1 MKNKKRAHL
10 NIGTRA
16 YLLGIIPAVATTIV
30 LSSFL
35 IYSHINDQRAAISV
49 KGQLLA
55 NNLVNKSEFG
65 FYTGDTKSLN
75 HTLKTAIGQDDILY
89 AAIYDNK
96 NEIIAYKD
104 IQGNKSASYHKTPSI
119 FESTPY
125 LTFHQSFQSDTTLP
139 QEESLDKL
147 SLSGGAEHEEKQGYL
162 ELGISLKNSY
172 EIERKRILLSIAITL
187 GVIIIAALVSA
198 FAARSVINPI
208 RRTAEILAR
217 IEKGDLGV
225 RSSIDSN
232 DALGDLQKNINSMA
246 QTLEQNKQQQEEFTR
261 ALVSSKRN
269 AEVANISKGNFL
281 AMMSHELRT
290 PMNGVFGMLE
300 ILEHTKLED
309 KQKRYIDIAKSSST
323 DLLTIIDDILDFSRM
338 EKGKFVIEKTFINPV
353 NLINECVD
361 GFRGNPKRKD
371 IEFELIYQPGFDKIE
386 IETDPIRLRQIL
398 VNLIGNAIK
407 FTHKGYVRC
416 SASQTVQTD
425 GRSLIVIKVEDTGI
439 GIDVNHLEHIFNS
452 FEQADNST
460 VRSYGGTGLGLAISQ
475 QLTELLG
482 GSISVE
488 SQVNSGSIFTI
499 AIPMQAREAHVLP
512 QSQANKSDD
521 TPRWS
526 AKALIVEDN
535 AVNQIIT
542 RTLLEKH
549 GITVEIVENGQL
561 AVEKCSENKFDIIFM
576 DCQMPVLDGYQA
588 TQAIRAE
595 LTNEKTPIIAITANA
610 MPEQRKM
617 CFDAGMNDRIEKPIK
632 QTVVLE
638 MLHKY
643 LK

>member
-1 MKNKKRAHL
+1 MKNKKRAHIS
-10 NIGTRA
+10 IGTRA
-16 YLLGIIPAVATTIV
+16 YLLGIIPAVATAII

-35 IYSHINDQRAAISV
+35 IYAHINDQRAAMSL

-75 HTLKTAIGQDDILY
+75 HTLQAAVGHDDILY
-89 AAIYDNK
+89 ATIYDNK

-104 IQGNKSASYHKTPSI
+104 IQGNKPVSHNKIPSI
-119 FESTPY
+119 FKSTPY
-125 LTFHQSFQSDTTLP
+125 LTFHQSFPSDTTLAQKEP
-139 QEESLDKL
+139 LDKL
-147 SLSGGAEHEEKQGYL
+147 SLSGGAKHEEKLGHL
-162 ELGISLKNSY
+162 ELGISLNNSY
-172 EIERKRILLSIAITL
+172 EIERERIFLGIAITL
-187 GVIIIAALVSA
+187 GAIIVAALVSA
-198 FAARSVINPI
+198 FAIRSVTNPI
-208 RRTAEILAR
+208 RRTARVLER
-217 IEKGDLGV
+217 IKKGDLSI
-225 RSSIDSN
+225 RSSIDFD

-246 QTLEQNKQQQEEFTR
+246 RTLEQNKHQQEEFTK

-269 AEVANISKGNFL
+269 AEVASTSKGNFL

-300 ILEHTKLED
+300 ILEQTKLED
-309 KQKRYIDIAKSSST
+309 EQKRYLDIAKSSSAH
-323 DLLTIIDDILDFSRM
+323 LLTIIDDILDFSRM
-338 EKGKFVIEKTFINPV
+338 ERGKFVIEKSFINPV

-361 GFRGNPKRKD
+361 GFRGNPEKKD
-371 IEFELIYQPGFDKIE
+371 IEFEIIYQPDFDKFE

-407 FTHKGYVRC
+407 FTDEGYVRC

-425 GRSLIVIKVEDTGI
+425 GRSLVIIKVEDTGI
-439 GIDVNHLEHIFNS
+439 GIDASHLEHIFNS

-460 VRSYGGTGLGLAISQ
+460 VRNYGGTGLGLAISQ
-475 QLTELLG
+475 RLTELLG

-488 SQVNSGSIFTI
+488 SEVNSGSTFTI
-499 AIPMQAREAHVLP
+499 AIPMQIQKAQVLL

-561 AVEKCSENKFDIIFM
+561 AVEKCFENKFDIIFM
-576 DCQMPVLDGYQA
+576 DCQMPVMDGYQA
-588 TQAIRAE
+588 SQAIRAD

-617 CFDAGMNDRIEKPIK
+617 CLDAGMNDRITKPIK
-632 QTVVLE
+632 QTIVLE

>member
-1 MKNKKRAHL
+1 MKNKKRMHF

-16 YLLGIIPAVATTIV
+16 YLLSIIPAIATAII

-35 IYSHINDQRAAISV
+35 IYSHISDQRTAMSV

-55 NNLVNKSEFG
+55 DNLVNKSEFG
-65 FYTGDTKSLN
+65 FYTGDTKSLS
-75 HTLKTAIGQDDILY
+75 HILKAAVGQDDILY

-104 IQGNKSASYHKTPSI
+104 IQGNKAASHREIPSF
-119 FESTPY
+119 FENTPY
-125 LTFHQSFQSDTTLP
+125 LIFHQSFQSDITLP

-147 SLSGGAEHEEKQGYL
+147 YLPGSTEHQGKPGYL
-162 ELGISLKNSY
+162 KLGISLANSY
-172 EIERKRILLSIAITL
+172 EIERKRILLGIAIIF

-225 RSSIDSN
+225 RSTIDFN

-246 QTLEQNKQQQEEFTR
+246 HTLEQNKQQQEEFTK
-261 ALVSSKRN
+261 ALILSKRN

-309 KQKRYIDIAKSSST
+309 EQKRYLDIAKSSSSH
-323 DLLTIIDDILDFSRM
+323 LLTIIDDILDFSRM

-361 GFRGNPKRKD
+361 GFRGNSEKKD
-371 IEFELIYQPGFDKIE
+371 IKLELIYQPNFDKIE
-386 IETDPIRLRQIL
+386 IKTDPTRLRQIL

-407 FTHKGYVRC
+407 FTPKGYVRC

-425 GRSLIVIKVEDTGI
+425 GRSLVVIEIEDTGI
-439 GIDVNHLEHIFNS
+439 GIEANHLEHIFNS

-460 VRSYGGTGLGLAISQ
+460 VRNYGGTGLGLAISQ
-475 QLTELLG
+475 RLAELLG

-488 SQVNSGSIFTI
+488 SQVNSGSTFTI
-499 AIPMQAREAHVLP
+499 AIPMQVRKAHAWVWL
-512 QSQANKSDD
+512 S
-521 TPRWS
+521 
-526 AKALIVEDN
+526 
-535 AVNQIIT
+535 
-542 RTLLEKH
+542 
-549 GITVEIVENGQL
+549 
-561 AVEKCSENKFDIIFM
+561 
-576 DCQMPVLDGYQA
+576 
-588 TQAIRAE
+588 
-595 LTNEKTPIIAITANA
+595 
-610 MPEQRKM
+610 
-617 CFDAGMNDRIEKPIK
+617 
-632 QTVVLE
+632 
-638 MLHKY
+638 
-643 LK
+643 